1 MLRRE
6 FHSRAIFVLNAV
18 IGAAL
23 ALPAAAYL
31 LLPGKRKRAGGGWS
45 DAGSVSSLTE
55 QPRQAIIQRKR
66 VDGWKTTLEEATAWV
81 FKRDG
86 KVTAF
91 SPSCP
96 HLGCGVSF
104 KADQGGFYCP
114 CHDSAFSIDGKVLTG
129 PSPRPLDE
137 FETKIEG
144 DRLWLGS
151 VRRSDEA

>member
-6 FHSRAIFVLNAV
+6 FHSRAVFFLNAL

-31 LLPGKRKRAGGGWS
+31 LLPGKRKQSAGGWS
-45 DAGSVSSLTE
+45 DAGSVSSLGE
-55 QPRQAIIQRKR
+55 QPRQVLVQRKR
-66 VDGWKTTLEEATAWV
+66 VDAWKTTLEEATAWV
-81 FKRDG
+81 MRRNG
-86 KVTAF
+86 EVTAF

-96 HLGCGVSF
+96 HLGCGVHYE
-104 KADQGGFYCP
+104 AEQGGFYCP
-114 CHDSAFSIDGKVLTG
+114 CHDSAFAIDGKVISG
-129 PSPRPLDE
+129 PSPRALDR

-144 DRLWLGS
+144 DRLWLGP